1 MKRSEIKT
9 IQPATVF
16 ALFFSAVFIV
26 GLVYLL
32 AANLKLLPHYPTRL
46 LQSLRE
52 RLDLLTPIPKSLAYA
67 FIAGLVT
74 GVLGM
79 ALALV
84 YNVFAGVMGG
94 IKVEIKE

>member
-9 IQPATVF
+9 IQPASVF
-16 ALFFSAVFIV
+16 ALLFSAVFIV

-32 AANLKLLPHYPTRL
+32 AANLKLLPNYPTQF
-46 LQSLRE
+46 LQTLRE

-67 FIAGLVT
+67 FIAGMVT

-79 ALALV
+79 ALTLV
-84 YNVFAGVMGG
+84 YNVFAGIMGG

>member
-1 MKRSEIKT
+1 MNRSEIKT
-9 IQPATVF
+9 IQPASVF

-32 AANLKLLPHYPTRL
+32 AANLNLLPHYPTRL
-46 LQSLRE
+46 LQALRE
-52 RLDLLTPIPKSLAYA
+52 RIDPLTPIPKSLAYA
-67 FIAGLVT
+67 LIAGLVT

-84 YNVFAGVMGG
+84 YNVFAGIMGG
-94 IKVEIKE
+94 IKAEIRD

>member
-1 MKRSEIKT
+1 MHRSEIKT
-9 IQPATVF
+9 IQPASAF
-16 ALFFSAVFIV
+16 ALLFSAVFIV

-32 AANLKLLPHYPTRL
+32 AANLKLLPHYPTL
-46 LQSLRE
+46 LMKSLEE

-84 YNVFAGVMGG
+84 YNVFAGIMGG
-94 IKVEIKE
+94 IKAEIKD